1 MGLTPSRPTGPSR
14 QQEPPR
20 QWDPAA
26 LVVAAGT
33 DAATIARRLGVTPA
47 VLCRPLSDRQA
58 DRYAVAL
65 GLLPWMVWGME
76 WLDDRPRQWP
86 LQ

>member
-1 MGLTPSRPTGPSR
+1 MKPSRPVGPPKA
-14 QQEPPR
+14 QEPER

-26 LVVAAGT
+26 LVAAAGD
-33 DAATIARRLGVTPA
+33 DAATVARRLGVTPA

-65 GLLPWMVWGME
+65 GLLPWMVWGMR
-76 WLDDRPRQWP
+76 WLE
-86 LQ
+86 